1 MDEVKL
7 FEACYS
13 LAENLTWKSE
23 NSTIYEI
30 EDETNK
36 ITRIAENLVIISK
49 RNYSQVEDLNDGYD
63 ILLGAIKYLESIS
76 VPPIGENY
84 QWFDYSQQIL
94 LELACPGSGPDKS
107 GLAFLYRT
115 KKGVQQ
121 LIDWANEPDEN

>member
-7 FEACYS
+7 FKACFS

-63 ILLGAIKYLESIS
+63 ILLGAIKYL
-76 VPPIGENY
+76 
-84 QWFDYSQQIL
+84 
-94 LELACPGSGPDKS
+94 
-107 GLAFLYRT
+107 
-115 KKGVQQ
+115 
-121 LIDWANEPDEN
+121 